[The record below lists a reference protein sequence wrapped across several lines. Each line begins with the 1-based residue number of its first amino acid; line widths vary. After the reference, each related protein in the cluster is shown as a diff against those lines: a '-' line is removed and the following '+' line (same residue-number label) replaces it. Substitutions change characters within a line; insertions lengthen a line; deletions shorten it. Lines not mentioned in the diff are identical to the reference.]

1 MSSLNNADYTDAH
14 LSFHAILHIL
24 KYLEIARVMI
34 MFETHVF
41 YIVEK
46 YSHGIAV
53 LSSTLR
59 AL

>member
-41 YIVEK
+41 YIVEMGL
-46 YSHGIAV
+46 HGIAV